1 MIGYIIIAIFVI
13 TIAFLAKREW
23 GWRKKLEVDYG
34 NFLIKNW
41 EATDDQ
47 LTDQVRATLRRYAK
61 GAVKEKAYEIQEIMR
76 RAQNKSQ
83 PTEMATL

>member
-1 MIGYIIIAIFVI
+1 MIGYIIIAIFI
-13 TIAFLAKREW
+13 LTIAFLAKREW
-23 GWRKKLEVDYG
+23 DWRQKLEVDYG

-76 RAQNKSQ
+76 KANYKAEPSN
-83 PTEMATL
+83 MATL